1 MKYLET
7 SFDNFVQQLLCHSLV
22 QQELDGSMKKEDKNI
37 AVAAQFL
44 LSEGDNKTYFQFE
57 EDFIE
62 ENIRCT
68 VRPTKPDDPLE
79 DVPPTISKLL
89 PEEITPENYKAKVQ
103 QFEREL
109 TREMKTPEKE
119 PAPTV
124 KTEKKK

>member
-1 MKYLET
+1 MSKFIYSLLVISLITLGCT
-7 SFDNFVQQLLCHSLV
+7 SPV
-22 QQELDGSMKKEDKNI
+22 KTKN
-37 AVAAQFL
+37 
-44 LSEGDNKTYFQFE
+44 
-57 EDFIE
+57 
-62 ENIRCT
+62 T